1 MRKVILLLAAQV
13 FVCAVIVQAQEQD
26 APSLGDVAR
35 HSRMQK
41 QQKDAQAKDAA
52 KPGQATD
59 AASKPAS
66 KTSHVITNE
75 DLPAHSTS
83 PTTMLEK
90 SKTSDMEEPL
100 PAGNNRDE
108 MAQELKSRIQG
119 QKSEIDGL
127 KNQIS
132 SLSDSIRY
140 VGGECVANCAQWNE
154 RQQQKQQE
162 VERLKSQLD
171 DAQHRLD
178 ELQDAAHKQGFG
190 SSISDPE

>member
-1 MRKVILLLAAQV
+1 MRKLIVLFAAQV
-13 FVCAVIVQAQEQD
+13 FVCALVVQAQDQD
-26 APSLGDVAR
+26 SPSLGDVAR
-35 HSRMQK
+35 QSRSQK
-41 QQKDAQAKDAA
+41 QQKEAQAKDPA
-52 KPGQATD
+52 KSGQATD

-66 KTSHVITNE
+66 KSSHVITNDE
-75 DLPAHSTS
+75 LPAHATS
-83 PTTMLEK
+83 AMTMQEK
-90 SKTSDMEEPL
+90 SKASDPADAI

-108 MAQELKSRIQG
+108 MAQEFKSRIQD
-119 QKSEIDGL
+119 QQSEIAQL
-127 KNQIS
+127 KSQIS
-132 SLSDSIRY
+132 SVSDSIHY